1 MSADSVL
8 AKARAPHDAHRLFRM
23 MVRLTRAGMQALTVR
38 FPDALIEEWAPILFM
53 ALVVR
58 LVNDPSAACRD
69 MYEQALKT
77 LLQVRIT
84 NSPGQVQLS
93 PQMLY
98 CAEPVAHL
106 VPVSQESGTY
116 PGVCSGT

>member
-1 MSADSVL
+1 
-8 AKARAPHDAHRLFRM
+8 
-23 MVRLTRAGMQALTVR
+23 MVRLTRAGVQALTVR

-69 MYEQALKT
+69 MYEQALKA
-77 LLQVRIT
+77 LLQVRIIS
-84 NSPGQVQLS
+84 SPAQLQLP

-98 CAEPVAHL
+98 CAEPAPHL
-106 VPVSQESGTY
+106 VPASQESGTQA
-116 PGVCSGT
+116 GV